1 MILNLCP
8 GTFSLSHVL
17 CVCVCRFV
25 CAQLPNPVL
34 ESISVIDTP
43 GILSGEKQRI
53 SRGKKHIC
61 DAQTSILFCL
71 WCVCAR
77 VCVYPLHPLSC
88 GPPVP
93 LNSELQCQH
102 FLWTRVF
109 VLAFAIRRIML
120 HSFQRTGSCYK
131 KMSFEFV
138 LQHAQISAHCLNF
151 NTFYFLVF
159 LSLAWK

>member
-1 MILNLCP
+1 MDDFKLVSWN
-8 GTFSLSHVL
+8 FLSISCLFCV

-53 SRGKKHIC
+53 SRGENTF
-61 DAQTSILFCL
+61 AQTSILFCL
-71 WCVCAR
+71 WCVCVYVRAH
-77 VCVYPLHPLSC
+77 VCLSSASIELQP
-88 GPPVP
+88 PPVP

-138 LQHAQISAHCLNF
+138 LQHAHISAHCLNF
-151 NTFYFLVF
+151 NTF
-159 LSLAWK
+159 

>member
-1 MILNLCP
+1 MDDFKLVSWN
-8 GTFSLSHVL
+8 FLSISCL
-17 CVCVCRFV
+17 FGVCVCRFV

-61 DAQTSILFCL
+61 SNFYSLLFMV
-71 WCVCAR
+71 CVCMCAR
-77 VCVYPLHPLSC
+77 MCVYPLHPLSC
-88 GPPVP
+88 SPPPVP

-138 LQHAQISAHCLNF
+138 LQHAHISAHCLNF
-151 NTFYFLVF
+151 NTF
-159 LSLAWK
+159 